1 METATDVRIRTVISE
16 SEDPVLH
23 FFFAKIPSRDRA
35 KVLKRI
41 IRHTPLSA
49 FGLGV
54 EELPTHLRAMCRMP
68 NATTSVLAEVSTA
81 PQISK
86 QKSATTKVEVTD
98 ETKSIA
104 SDREDEPTGLGLPAF
119 LQGADELGIFGGATK

>member
-1 METATDVRIRTVISE
+1 METVADVRIRTVISE
-16 SEDPVLH
+16 SEDPILH

-41 IRHTPLSA
+41 IRHVPLSA

-54 EELPTHLRAMCRMP
+54 DELPAHLCAMYRMSY
-68 NATTSVLAEVSTA
+68 ATVSVSADATTA

-86 QKSATTKVEVTD
+86 QTRANSKVEVTD
-98 ETKSIA
+98 RAQSIA
-104 SDREDEPTGLGLPAF
+104 SDQTDEPSGFGLPAF
-119 LQGADELGIFGGATK
+119 LQGTDELGIFGGAVT